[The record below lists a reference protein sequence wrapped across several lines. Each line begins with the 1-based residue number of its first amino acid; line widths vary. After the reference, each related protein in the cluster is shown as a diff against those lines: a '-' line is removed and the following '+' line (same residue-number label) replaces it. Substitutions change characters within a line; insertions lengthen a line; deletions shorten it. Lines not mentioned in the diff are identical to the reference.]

1 VKKLSLEMEDEV
13 EMGIRVWYDSST
25 AVDQRRQVEFLRGDS
40 TELNSKAKRGE
51 RNSKTYKSPTIND
64 LDQ

>member
-1 VKKLSLEMEDEV
+1 MEDEV

-25 AVDQRRQVEFLRGDS
+25 AVDQRRQVGFLRGDS
-40 TELNSKAKRGE
+40 TELNSKAKREE